1 MKMSI
6 YSSNKL
12 NSKSMMLLGQELI
25 ISTMTLTLWLVQ
37 VNKIW
42 MEQYLQVVYSITT
55 QSSMPVNMVKLEDQ
69 RQWEEEA
76 TLTMLKM
83 KRLVVRVI
91 VTLPTPSKRKKLPQ
105 IKEQITNLINN
116 QQRQTIRT
124 TSKWTRTTTN
134 QLPSKSRPQS
144 LKQMPIWTMEPPR
157 AQVRE
162 LAELESLKDKQIFK
176 TIPRVEAVTARED
189 HSIKTRVQWV
199 AEPH

>member
-1 MKMSI
+1 MSI

-91 VTLPTPSKRKKLPQ
+91 ATLPTPSKRKKLPQ

-124 TSKWTRTTTN
+124 TSK
-134 QLPSKSRPQS
+134 
-144 LKQMPIWTMEPPR
+144 
-157 AQVRE
+157 
-162 LAELESLKDKQIFK
+162 
-176 TIPRVEAVTARED
+176 
-189 HSIKTRVQWV
+189 
-199 AEPH
+199 